1 MSSELSQE
9 LLEEGAMAPACA
21 ALAAALSLLTGDTE
35 GPAALREAAAPLADL
50 LPSTLRG
57 LSVTAELS
65 SRSAPVTAAVLAPA
79 GAAAPPGPRSV
90 VLLQCWDCGV
100 HVLCWVDQQ
109 AAPKP
114 DATERRA
121 LQAFG
126 SELAHQLS
134 LLEKARTEV
143 GAGAVA
149 WAVGGGAAWRRG
161 SRVHVPGGSGL
172 LLPGAHR
179 AGAAC
184 LACMPVLA
192 ASLAAPGRRCK
203 LQACPPAPLSRLR
216 TVTHSGCPALPCT
229 RLPRLL
235 AGGLRCHQPALPP
248 LHNGSRSLT
257 SQARTRRAPLEH
269 STQGTCHPT
278 PGQPDRA
285 SQRAMHHGERSD
297 QAWPSPHAS
306 PIKTLPGHRWHQPTP
321 AVLPQ

>member
-149 WAVGGGAAWRRG
+149 WAVGGGATWRRG
-161 SRVHVPGGSGL
+161 SRGPTLLGDPGCCCRVPTG
-172 LLPGAHR
+172 PGPPAWH
-179 AGAAC
+179 AC
-184 LACMPVLA
+184 LCWRPD
-192 ASLAAPGRRCK
+192 
-203 LQACPPAPLSRLR
+203 LQAP
-216 TVTHSGCPALPCT
+216 
-229 RLPRLL
+229 
-235 AGGLRCHQPALPP
+235 AGGASSTPARPP
-248 LHNGSRSLT
+248 
-257 SQARTRRAPLEH
+257 
-269 STQGTCHPT
+269 
-278 PGQPDRA
+278 
-285 SQRAMHHGERSD
+285 
-297 QAWPSPHAS
+297 PSPAC
-306 PIKTLPGHRWHQPTP
+306 
-321 AVLPQ
+321 VL